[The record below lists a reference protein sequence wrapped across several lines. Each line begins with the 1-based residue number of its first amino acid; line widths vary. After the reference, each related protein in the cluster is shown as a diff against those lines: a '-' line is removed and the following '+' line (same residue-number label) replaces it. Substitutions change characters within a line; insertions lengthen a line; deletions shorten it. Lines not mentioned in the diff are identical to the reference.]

1 VPTFVEKLDDA
12 LFCALLSIVRDLV
25 GGNGLEP
32 MTSAMIP
39 TLTIA
44 EQLPYIIQNELVCD
58 FWNGQ

>member
-1 VPTFVEKLDDA
+1 MPTFVEKLDDA

-44 EQLPYIIQNELVCD
+44 EQYLYIIKWDV
-58 FWNGQ
+58 